1 LNVVGRSAVADAKF
15 DTVMLREILDL
26 PGINHTVH
34 GFTVEG
40 QQVREDARVAMVQQL
55 AAQPTSSDAWLH
67 INWYV
72 GHTPQQVNA
81 TGGRVSELVVSSS
94 QIETTIASTSII
106 TTCRLCAAGQQLVEV
121 DERAAATGR
130 IEPGLYAAGWLRRG
144 PVGASPTQRTDA
156 RELAE
161 ALAADLERD
170 AP

>member
-1 LNVVGRSAVADAKF
+1 MDSIRLLASGHDRLLASDIHEDTHTALTRELTTLNVAGRSAVAGAKF

-55 AAQPTSSDAWLH
+55 AAQPTSSGAWLH
-67 INWYV
+67 INWYF

-81 TGGRVSELVVSSS
+81 TDERVSELVVSSG

-106 TTCRLCAAGQQLVEV
+106 TAMGYSAAGLQLVEV
-121 DERAAATGR
+121 DDRAAATGR
-130 IEPGLYAAGWLRRG
+130 F
-144 PVGASPTQRTDA
+144 
-156 RELAE
+156 
-161 ALAADLERD
+161 
-170 AP
+170 